1 MDNGTYDE
9 HQEYCAEVSSSEP
22 LLLQELR
29 RATHLRCI
37 HPRMA
42 SGPYQGRCLS
52 LLSKMIKPNRVLEI
66 GTFTGYS
73 ALCLA
78 EGLDESGELI
88 TIEKNDELESIQK
101 EFFSK
106 SRFDER
112 IRPITGE
119 ASDVLSSLEGPFQ
132 LIFLDAD
139 KENYVNYL
147 QHIISLSE
155 QGTIILIDNMLWEGK
170 VLYEDMNDP
179 QTNAIRELTK
189 IVKHDARLEQV
200 LLPIR
205 DGLMMLR
212 VNSTIITHGDDRSK
226 E

>member
-1 MDNGTYDE
+1 MDHGTYNE
-9 HQEYCAEVSSSEP
+9 HQEYCVNASSTEP
-22 LLLQELR
+22 ALLQELR

-42 SGPYQGRCLS
+42 SGPYLGRTLA
-52 LLSKMIKPNRVLEI
+52 LLSKMIKPKRILEI

-78 EGLDESGELI
+78 EGLESSGELI

-106 SRFDER
+106 SEFDKQ
-112 IRPITGE
+112 IRPIIGDAFDILQTL
-119 ASDVLSSLEGPFQ
+119 DGPFQ

-139 KENYVNYL
+139 KENYTKYL
-147 QHIISLSE
+147 QQLLLLS
-155 QGTIILIDNMLWEGK
+155 QNGTIILIDNMLWEGK
-170 VLYEDMNDP
+170 VLFEDMNDP
-179 QTNAIRELTK
+179 QTNAIKELTEK
-189 IVKHDARLEQV
+189 IKNDKRLEQI

-205 DGLMMLR
+205 DGLLMVR
-212 VNSTIITHGDDRSK
+212 VNSDNDQSSI
-226 E
+226 